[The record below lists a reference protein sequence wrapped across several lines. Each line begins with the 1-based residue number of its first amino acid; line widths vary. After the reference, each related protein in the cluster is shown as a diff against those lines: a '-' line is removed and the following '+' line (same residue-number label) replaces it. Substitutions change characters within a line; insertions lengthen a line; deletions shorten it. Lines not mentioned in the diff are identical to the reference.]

1 MYKASGKKTAA
12 EELTLE
18 REGAGTSVQSGT
30 KSYFLKQSQILIP
43 RLHVLGERVNG
54 SQINHLLLKKA
65 EFPHSCK
72 PSDIQQTG
80 LPHTDNQF
88 QDLRETLGGQ
98 WA

>member
-65 EFPHSCK
+65 QSFLIAVSPVTFSK
-72 PSDIQQTG
+72 QVYLIQIINSKT
-80 LPHTDNQF
+80 
-88 QDLRETLGGQ
+88 
-98 WA
+98 